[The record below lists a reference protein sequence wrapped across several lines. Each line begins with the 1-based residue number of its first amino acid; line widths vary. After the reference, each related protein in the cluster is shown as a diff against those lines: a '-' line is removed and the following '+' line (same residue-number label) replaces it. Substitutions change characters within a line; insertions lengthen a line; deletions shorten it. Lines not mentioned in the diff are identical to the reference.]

1 MSVLFSFSTFFFFY
15 QNLPKCICKCLQ
27 VQASVEIGSADISV
41 FMLFV
46 GAISICCDI
55 QPSGCDIR
63 QHLKLRIFTHIYN
76 TFILDFKNLLP
87 ISTKFVTFR
96 LR

>member
-15 QNLPKCICKCLQ
+15 QNLPKRISKCLQ
-27 VQASVEIGSADISV
+27 VQAEVEIESADISV

-55 QPSGCDIR
+55 QQCKTDIR
-63 QHLKLRIFTHIYN
+63 QHLKSRIFTH
-76 TFILDFKNLLP
+76 FLFVLLL
-87 ISTKFVTFR
+87 K
-96 LR
+96 